1 MERSVEAAAWFGV
14 RMGLLVGSLLVAV
27 LALGVG
33 QPAAAQSGGGIGAL
47 VGFVN
52 GAPDE
57 EPVDVYVD
65 GKLVVESLAYGEVTE
80 GFDLP
85 AGSAKVVMSP
95 AGEGIDDAILE
106 KTTRWDAGAAYVV
119 AAISQPDEAEELI
132 LRTWRLDQGDVAD
145 DSGLVQLLHI
155 SPDTPSVDV
164 AVEDGDVLLAD
175 TGFGDLSASVEVQSG
190 DYTLEM
196 QPAGTGEAVQ
206 TVEDVAVEEDR
217 VCTVI
222 GLGFLADDGQLDIV
236 TFYAPLSSA
245 QLASTGT
252 GPATSEGAGRLGPAL
267 LVAALVA
274 AGASQRRG
282 GAARSAAALPALI
295 QGARRRW
302 RA

>member
-1 MERSVEAAAWFGV
+1 MSTQTDARAWFSFRGRAFAV
-14 RMGLLVGSLLVAV
+14 LVGLLAALVVGGVA
-27 LALGVG
+27 
-33 QPAAAQSGGGIGAL
+33 QPVAATAQSGGGVGAL

-65 GKLVVESLAYGEVTE
+65 GELVVESLAYGQVTE

-85 AGSAKVVMSP
+85 SGSAKVIMSR
-95 AGEGIDDAILE
+95 AGEGITESILE

-119 AAISQPDEAEELI
+119 AAISQPEAEDDDEQLI
-132 LRTWRLDQGDVAD
+132 LRTWRLDQGNVD
-145 DSGLVQLLHI
+145 DGSGLVQLLHI

-196 QPAGTGEAVQ
+196 QPAGSGETVQ
-206 TVEDVAVEEDR
+206 TVEDVPVEADR

-222 GLGFLADDGQLDIV
+222 GLGFLSDDGQLDVV
-236 TFYAPLSSA
+236 TFYAPLSGS

-252 GPATSEGAGRLGPAL
+252 GPASGDEDARLLSPVLLAVAL
-267 LVAALVA
+267 IVAFAAYRFAAARVR
-274 AGASQRRG
+274 AGATQ
-282 GAARSAAALPALI
+282 I
-295 QGARRRW
+295 
-302 RA
+302 